1 MFLAMGSAETRDFLE
16 VGAGIGGVGRALD
29 GEATGHHFSAIKN
42 DGQRA
47 QAFQLAFAFAFLVD
61 GTAEGQFVVFD
72 DGLLLSDFLTLRLA
86 VILGPD

>member
-16 VGAGIGGVGRALD
+16 VGAGIRGVGRALD
-29 GEATGHHFSAIKN
+29 GEATWNHFSAVEN

-47 QAFQLAFAFAFLVD
+47 QAFQLALAFAFLMD
-61 GTAEGQFVVFD
+61 GTAEGKFVVFD
-72 DGLLLSDFLTLRLA
+72 DGLLLSGFLALRLA